1 MMMMVVDIF
10 NLNSESN
17 ETYNTLWQ
25 ASRGAACESWR
36 MHWLLILCVIV
47 GNVEF
52 ETNIVTYM
60 IQKPAKT
67 REHRFMVWIIILLC
81 NLNNSVPKP

>member
-25 ASRGAACESWR
+25 ASRGAACES
-36 MHWLLILCVIV
+36 
-47 GNVEF
+47 
-52 ETNIVTYM
+52 
-60 IQKPAKT
+60 
-67 REHRFMVWIIILLC
+67 
-81 NLNNSVPKP
+81 